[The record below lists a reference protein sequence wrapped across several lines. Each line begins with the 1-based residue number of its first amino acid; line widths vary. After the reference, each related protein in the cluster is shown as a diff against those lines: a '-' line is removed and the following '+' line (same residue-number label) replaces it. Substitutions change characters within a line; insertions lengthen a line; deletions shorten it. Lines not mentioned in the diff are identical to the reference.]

1 MATQSGDHRLVTAAQ
16 TRLDHPGHRSGSPQF
31 ARLQTAMLGAA
42 LAAFALL
49 YCSQP
54 LLPALSDR
62 FGVSA
67 AAASLTVSAS
77 TGCLAL
83 AILPL
88 SSLAEAFGRVRLMRL
103 GLTAACALVL
113 LSAAAPS
120 FWMLVVLRG
129 LVGVA
134 LAAVVAVAMG
144 HVGDEVHPTSLGT
157 AMGVYVAG
165 NTLGGVGGRLVA
177 AGIGGGDSWRHGV
190 LAVSV
195 LGLIASFAFS
205 IRVPEPVRFRPVP
218 LRWQSLT
225 SGVGGHLRDA
235 GIVRLCVIAFL
246 LMGGFVATYN
256 YLTYRLLGGPFQLSQ
271 RMIGLI
277 FLAYLAGTA
286 SSTVA
291 GRLADRYG
299 PKATVL
305 LRTTVMLGGLILTL
319 PNQLLLVI
327 AGLLVFTAGFFGAH
341 AAASAWVSQR
351 ACIAR
356 AQASAL
362 YLCAYYAGSSVLGAA
377 TGIAYGSG
385 RWAISVAVVAGYI
398 VLAAAVALGVRSDTA
413 DSVSAAR

>member
-1 MATQSGDHRLVTAAQ
+1 
-16 TRLDHPGHRSGSPQF
+16 
-31 ARLQTAMLGAA
+31 
-42 LAAFALL
+42 
-49 YCSQP
+49 
-54 LLPALSDR
+54 
-62 FGVSA
+62 
-67 AAASLTVSAS
+67 
-77 TGCLAL
+77 
-83 AILPL
+83 
-88 SSLAEAFGRVRLMRL
+88 
-103 GLTAACALVL
+103 
-113 LSAAAPS
+113 
-120 FWMLVVLRG
+120 
-129 LVGVA
+129 
-134 LAAVVAVAMG
+134 VVAVAMG
-144 HVGDEVHPTSLGT
+144 HVGDEVHPTSLGA

-177 AGIGGGDSWRHGV
+177 VAGGGGGGDSWRHGV
-190 LAVSV
+190 LAVGV
-195 LGLIASFAFS
+195 LGLMASFAFS
-205 IRVPEPVRFRPVP
+205 IRVPVPVRFRRAP
-218 LRWQSLT
+218 LRWHSLS

-235 GIVRLCVIAFL
+235 GNVRLCLIAFL

-305 LRTTVMLGGLILTL
+305 MSTSVMVGGLILTL
-319 PNQLLLVI
+319 PNRLFLVI

-351 ACIAR
+351 ARTAR

-362 YLCAYYAGSSVLGAA
+362 YLCAYYAGSAVLGAA

-385 RWAISVAVVAGYI
+385 RWALSVAVVAGYI
-398 VLAAAVALGVRSDTA
+398 VLAAAIALGIRPDTA
-413 DSVSAAR
+413 STVSADR